1 MRPSVVLDM
10 KQDAIR
16 EAVSRFATSIA
27 ARSFPACGRS
37 ISVAVLACASLLGK
51 PACAMDTGILTREV
65 AQEESTLQARI
76 GVAVIDTGSGL
87 IWQHRGEERFPLN
100 STHKAFACAAV
111 LAQADNNKVSMDMPI
126 PINRDALV
134 TYSPVTGKVPSGG
147 SQSLR
152 ELCRA
157 AVSVS
162 DNTAANLALNA
173 IGGPPSFTTFMRSMG
188 DNETHLDRLEPEL
201 NEANPGDARDSTT
214 PLAAARS
221 LQKLLL
227 GDVLSTTARTELT
240 QWMLDDQVADTLL
253 RAGIPKDWR
262 IADKSGAGGHGS
274 RSIIAVIWP
283 PERSAVVIAIYITQ
297 TTASMSASNQ
307 AVSRIGSALAK
318 AMP

>member
-1 MRPSVVLDM
+1 MRPSVALDM
-10 KQDAIR
+10 KRGAVR
-16 EAVSRFATSIA
+16 EAVIRFATSMS
-27 ARSFPACGRS
+27 ARSFPTCVRA
-37 ISVAVLACASLLGK
+37 IAIAVLACTSLLGK
-51 PACAMDTGILTREV
+51 PACAMDVGILAREV
-65 AQEESTLQARI
+65 AQEESSLQARI
-76 GVAVIDTGSGL
+76 GVAVIDTGTGQ

-100 STHKAFACAAV
+100 STHKAFTCAAV
-111 LAQADNNKVSMDMPI
+111 LAQADNKKIRMDLPI
-126 PINRDALV
+126 LINREALV
-134 TYSPVTGKVPSGG
+134 RYSPVTGKVPSGG

-188 DNETHLDRLEPEL
+188 DNETRLDRLEPEL

-227 GDVLSTTARTELT
+227 GDFLSTTARTELT
-240 QWMLDDQVADTLL
+240 QWMLDDQVADALL
-253 RAGIPKDWR
+253 RAGLPKDWR